1 MIPKSICRHLAA
13 LSLFIIFFM
22 GCASHSPSA
31 TYYLLT
37 PLESPAVTKEAP
49 DDGGPVRLGVG
60 PVVFPRYLKR
70 PQMVS
75 QQEDSQMAIAE
86 FDRWAEP
93 LADNFTRVLTENL
106 GRLLNTDLVYPYP
119 YKSKTRIDYHILIDI
134 YRYNAAPGP
143 KAELIA
149 SWTVLS
155 GKDRS
160 LVHKKKFEMSKNLSS
175 GDASETVSALNAIL
189 SDFSL
194 EIADAIKSL
203 TAGTALQPASSH
215 ARTEPEE
222 PSRAAGSQA
231 AILQSWQGDFPVR
244 QLDVLPEEQQDQAVG
259 FIIDAGTFE
268 SVWAVFK
275 PDQEVPDIDFQT
287 SLVLFTRNTQFY
299 NRISIGRV
307 NLSDGVA
314 EVLSMET
321 MSALPIEDKVAF
333 SMAVIS
339 REGVKGIKAGDGIVQ
354 IPEF

>member
-13 LSLFIIFFM
+13 LSLFIFFFM

-37 PLESPAVTKEAP
+37 PIENPAVTKEAP
-49 DDGGPVRLGVG
+49 ADGGPVRLGVG
-60 PVVFPRYLKR
+60 PVVFPKYLKR

-75 QQEDSQMAIAE
+75 QQEGSQMAIAE

-134 YRYNAAPGP
+134 YRFNAAPGP

-149 SWTVLS
+149 SWTLLS

-160 LVHKKKFEMSKNLSS
+160 LVHKKKFELSKKLSS

-189 SDFSL
+189 SDLSL

-203 TAGTALQPASSH
+203 TAGTELQPASSH
-215 ARTEPEE
+215 ARMEQADSP
-222 PSRAAGSQA
+222 PAAGSEA

-259 FIIDAGTFE
+259 FIVDAETFG
-268 SVWAVFK
+268 SVWAGFK
-275 PDQEVPDIDFQT
+275 PNEDLPDIDFQAN
-287 SLVLFTRNTQFY
+287 LVLFSRNTQFY
-299 NRISIGRV
+299 NRLSIARV
-307 NLSDGVA
+307 NLNNGVA

-339 REGVKGIKAGDGIVQ
+339 REGVKGIKGGDGIIQ